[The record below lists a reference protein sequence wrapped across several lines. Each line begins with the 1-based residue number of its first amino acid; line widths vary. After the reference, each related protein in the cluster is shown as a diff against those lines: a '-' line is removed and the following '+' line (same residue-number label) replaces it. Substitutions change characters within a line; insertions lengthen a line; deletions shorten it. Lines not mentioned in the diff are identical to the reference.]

1 MDHLKDED
9 LELKDIL
16 EVNKEKFFVSTIK
29 MEVRHSWL
37 NQHENVFV
45 YETMVFE
52 KKGDIVQYEKPVFNR
67 RHASSKDAIKGH
79 QHIVENIAN
88 VVKQTRECRAKIY
101 EA

>member
-1 MDHLKDED
+1 MDHLLDKD

-16 EVNKEKFFVSTIK
+16 EVDGEKFFVSTIK

-52 KKGDIVQYEKPVFNR
+52 KKDDKVQYEKPVFNR
-67 RHASSKDAIKGH
+67 RYASYEEAMKGH
-79 QHIVENIAN
+79 KHIVSNIEN
-88 VVKQTRECRAKIY
+88 VVRQTRACRAKIY